1 MTKVDLGYFQAHYD
15 EELDA
20 IVEKWVTSPTSEEFR
35 TAMDKIIDLMAEY
48 KTGALLGD
56 TKELG
61 ALSEEDQQWSFTDW
75 LERALKVG
83 YHSFA
88 VIISPDIFAQMS
100 VEDTLTEVQAKT
112 TVTIQYFDDEE
123 KAREWILS
131 TRKAASA

>member
-1 MTKVDLGYFQAHYD
+1 MTKVDLGYFSAYYD
-15 EELDA
+15 AELDA
-20 IVEKWVTSPTSEEFR
+20 IVETWVTSPTSEEFR
-35 TAMDKIIDLMAEY
+35 TGMNKIIDLMAEH

-75 LERALKVG
+75 LARALEVG

-88 VIISPDIFAQMS
+88 VIISSDIFAQMS

-112 TVTIQYFDDEE
+112 TVTIQYFGDED
-123 KAREWILS
+123 KAREWIKS
-131 TRKAASA
+131 IRKTANA

>member
-1 MTKVDLGYFQAHYD
+1 MTKVDLGYFQAYYD

-20 IVEKWVTSPTSEEFR
+20 IVETWVTSPTSEEFR
-35 TAMDKIIDLMAEY
+35 TGMNKIIDMMAHY

-75 LERALKVG
+75 LTRALEVG

>member
-1 MTKVDLGYFQAHYD
+1 MSKVDLGYFQAHYD
-15 EELDA
+15 ADLDA
-20 IVEKWVTSPTSEEFR
+20 IVEAWITSPTSEEFR
-35 TAMDKIIDLMAEY
+35 IGMNKIIDLMAEH

-61 ALSEEDQQWSFTDW
+61 ALSEEDQQWSFTEW
-75 LERALKVG
+75 LEKALQVG

-123 KAREWILS
+123 KAREWIKS
-131 TRKAASA
+131 VRKPVNA

>member
-1 MTKVDLGYFQAHYD
+1 MTKVDLGYFTAHYD
-15 EELDA
+15 AELDA
-20 IVEKWVTSPTSEEFR
+20 IVETWVTSPTSEEFR
-35 TAMDKIIDLMAEY
+35 TGMNKIIDLMAKH

-75 LERALKVG
+75 LARALEVG

-112 TVTIQYFDDEE
+112 KVTIQYFDD
-123 KAREWILS
+123 
-131 TRKAASA
+131 